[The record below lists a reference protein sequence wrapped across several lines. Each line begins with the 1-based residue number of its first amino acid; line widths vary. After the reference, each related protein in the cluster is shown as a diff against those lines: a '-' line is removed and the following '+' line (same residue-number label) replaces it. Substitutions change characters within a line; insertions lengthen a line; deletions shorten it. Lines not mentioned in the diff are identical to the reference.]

1 MLLEILAIIMVL
13 GIFLW
18 QLSTLPSLRI
28 QLRSG
33 LHNGLQSIAEDCATT
48 LNDRFETAISKSNRL
63 LARQLSYT
71 RLDPRKS
78 KEWSGIFYP
87 IAAASPLSEGWFLAL
102 PEKRGKSFRVFDY
115 KKPSR
120 YRKDTGKIGQF
131 RENTDL
137 GTELKKSL
145 NSLLQE
151 KQSVQEYA
159 DNRWA
164 SAVDSNIVFSYDRTF
179 NKDLLIGYPIFYQG
193 SDSLIGIVFSQVN
206 DWHFEHVFL
215 RDFFLQEFWTGG
227 EERSG
232 LKKRHLQFGLISNNG
247 DRLLFHSIA
256 YGENNFEHLVKLTDL
271 GSSLSDLTVG
281 VGFRDAKVSE
291 VGDSIYQRNFYLI
304 IGLFL
309 LLIVLLAMIFFS
321 AIRLLRLSRM
331 KTEFVANVSHEIKTP
346 LSSIRLATDTLKL
359 GRAQTPEQMNALVG
373 ILGRETDRLQYLIYT
388 LLDFSQLEAGRKK
401 FKLEEIEIETY
412 LATVETFF
420 KHEGGENL
428 TVMNRNQFNGSVK
441 VDTMAMKQVF
451 TIFIDNA
458 RKYGGDDQRM
468 RLVIKKKGKRISIGL
483 RDFGIGIRKQDQS
496 IIFDKFV
503 RLGEVDVH
511 NTKGHGIG
519 LSIAKSIVEAMGGK
533 IGVFSRV
540 GEGSTFFVELPIV

>member
-1 MLLEILAIIMVL
+1 MVL

-33 LHNGLQSIAEDCATT
+33 LHNGLESIAEDCATT

-63 LARQLSYT
+63 LARQLSYS
-71 RLDPRKS
+71 RLNPKNS

-87 IAAASPLSEGWFLAL
+87 IAAATPLSEGWFLAL
-102 PEKRGKSFRVFDY
+102 PEKRGKGFRVFDY

-120 YRKDTGKIGQF
+120 YRKNTGKIGQF

-137 GTELKKSL
+137 GTELKNSL
-145 NSLLQE
+145 NNTLE
-151 KQSVQEYA
+151 PYENIQEYA
-159 DNRWA
+159 DSRWA
-164 SAVDSNIVFSYDRTF
+164 SAVDSNIVFSYDRNF
-179 NKDLLIGYPIFYQG
+179 NKDLLIGYPVFYKG
-193 SDSLIGIVFSQVN
+193 RDSLVGIVFSQVN
-206 DWHFEHVFL
+206 EWHFENVFL
-215 RDFFLQEFWTGG
+215 RDFFIKEFWTGG

-232 LKKRHLQFGLISNNG
+232 LKKRHLQFGLISNSG

-281 VGFRDAKVSE
+281 VGFRDAKVTD
-291 VGDSIYQRNFYLI
+291 VADAIYQRNYYLI
-304 IGLFL
+304 IGLFV

-321 AIRLLRLSRM
+321 AIRLLKLSRL

-359 GRAQTPEQMNALVG
+359 GRAKTPEQLEALVG
-373 ILGRETDRLQYLIYT
+373 ILGRETDRLQHLIYT

-401 FKLEEIEIETY
+401 FKFEEIEMEEWLTR
-412 LATVETFF
+412 VETFF
-420 KHEGGENL
+420 KREAGENL
-428 TVMNRNQFNGSVK
+428 TVMKRNRIKGKVS

-458 RKYGGDDQRM
+458 KKYGGEDGRL
-468 RLVIKKKGKRISIGL
+468 RLVIKKRGKRVSIGL
-483 RDFGIGIRKQDQS
+483 RDFGIGIRKQDQG

-503 RLGEVDVH
+503 RLGGVDVH
-511 NTKGHGIG
+511 DTQGHGIG
-519 LSIAKSIVEAMGGK
+519 LSIAKSIMEAMGGK
-533 IGVFSRV
+533 IGVVSRLD
-540 GEGSTFFVELPIV
+540 EGSTFFVELPIV